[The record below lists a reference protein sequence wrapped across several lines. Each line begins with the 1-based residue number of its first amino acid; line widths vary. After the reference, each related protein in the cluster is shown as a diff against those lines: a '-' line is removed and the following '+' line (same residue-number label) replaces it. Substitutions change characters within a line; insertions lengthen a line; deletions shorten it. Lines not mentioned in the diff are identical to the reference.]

1 MTELSQAVKLFIYEI
16 KIGKIQKI
24 YDKIGNNNIE
34 FKDFKKF
41 YFKVTD
47 KILYWKYLLKIFKN
61 KDLAFD
67 CFTNKN
73 KYTINKF
80 LLSNKIY

>member
-1 MTELSQAVKLFIYEI
+1 MSELSQAVKLFIYEI
-16 KIGKIQKI
+16 KLGKIQKI
-24 YDKIGNNNIE
+24 YEKLENDIE
-34 FKDFKKF
+34 FKIFKKY

-73 KYTINKF
+73 KYLINKYIKQF
-80 LLSNKIY
+80 